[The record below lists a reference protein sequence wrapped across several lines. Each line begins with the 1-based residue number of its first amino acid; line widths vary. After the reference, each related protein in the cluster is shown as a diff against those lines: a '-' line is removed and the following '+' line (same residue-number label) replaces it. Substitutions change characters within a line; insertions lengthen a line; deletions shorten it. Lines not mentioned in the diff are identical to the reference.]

1 MNNMYDEESV
11 ANMLYEMDT
20 QQLRYLLSV
29 IEGLLTSEQLFTVK
43 PVKVKHF
50 QTLHAEMCE
59 VSFSLQG
66 ELDIE
71 KF

>member
-29 IEGLLTSEQLFTVK
+29 IEGLLTSE
-43 PVKVKHF
+43 
-50 QTLHAEMCE
+50 
-59 VSFSLQG
+59 
-66 ELDIE
+66 
-71 KF
+71 